1 MSAPGQDSELV
12 HLATEG
18 GVSVVTL
25 DSPKNRNA
33 LSAQLRADLLGHLRS
48 AIDDEAT
55 RTVVLT
61 HTGPVFC
68 AGADLKEART
78 GDTSRSGQE
87 LVDLMTMLLTSPK
100 PVIARLRGPA
110 RAGGIG
116 LVASCDFAVA
126 ADTVTLGFS
135 ETRIGVIPAVISVPL
150 RLRVAAADL
159 HRLFLTGETFDAH
172 HAARIGLISEVAT
185 AENLDAAIARLTE
198 KIGLGAPR
206 ALAGVKEMLHPP
218 ATTLA
223 EQFDRMLS
231 LTSSY
236 FASPEAQ
243 EGMLAFSEKRPPYWA
258 VSGADSTT

>member
-1 MSAPGQDSELV
+1 MSAPGQNSELV

-25 DSPKNRNA
+25 NSPNNRNA
-33 LSAQLRADLLGHLRS
+33 LSAQLRADLLGHLRA

-55 RTVVLT
+55 RAVVLT
-61 HTGPVFC
+61 HTGSVFC
-68 AGADLKEART
+68 AGADLKETRT

-87 LVDLMTMLLTSPK
+87 LVDLLTMLLTSPK

-116 LVASCDFAVA
+116 LVAACDFAVA
-126 ADTVTLGFS
+126 VDTVTLGFS
-135 ETRIGVIPAVISVPL
+135 ETRIGVVPAVISVPL
-150 RLRVAAADL
+150 RLRVASADL

-172 HAARIGLISEVAT
+172 HAARIGLISEVT
-185 AENLDAAIARLTE
+185 AADDLDIAVGRLTDA
-198 KIGLGAPR
+198 IGLGSPGAI
-206 ALAGVKEMLHPP
+206 AGVKEMLRPS
-218 ATTLA
+218 AAALA

>member
-1 MSAPGQDSELV
+1 MSAPEHNSELA

-33 LSAQLRADLLGHLRS
+33 LSAQLRSDLLGHVRT
-48 AIDDEAT
+48 AIDDEST
-55 RTVVLT
+55 RVVVLT
-61 HTGPVFC
+61 HTGSVFC

-100 PVIARLRGPA
+100 PVIAVLRGPA

-135 ETRIGVIPAVISVPL
+135 ETRIGVVPAVISVPL
-150 RLRVAAADL
+150 RLRVASVDL
-159 HRLFLTGETFDAH
+159 HRLFLTGETFDAQ
-172 HAARIGLISEVAT
+172 HAARIGLLSEVAT
-185 AENLDAAIARLTE
+185 ADGLDTAVARLTE
-198 KIGLGAPR
+198 TIGLGAPR
-206 ALAGVKEMLHPP
+206 ALAGVKKMLHPS

-223 EQFDRMLS
+223 EQFAQMLN
-231 LTSSY
+231 LTASY

-258 VSGADSTT
+258 VPGGDSTA